1 MLNTQQKETKIS
13 PVVVRSYHHLGGTI
27 RRIRK
32 LKGISQ
38 GQLAKKAG
46 LTQATISNLERA
58 KSSAEIETLILIF
71 AALSL
76 DMVIAPR
83 PKSKSDN
90 QKSLEGLF

>member
-1 MLNTQQKETKIS
+1 MSNAQKEIKIS
-13 PVVVRSYHHLGGTI
+13 PVVIRSYDHLGSTI

-32 LKGISQ
+32 LRGISQ
-38 GQLAKKAG
+38 GQLAKDAG
-46 LTQATISNLERA
+46 LTQTTISNLERA

-76 DMVIAPR
+76 DMVIALR
-83 PKSKSDN
+83 PKSKPDN